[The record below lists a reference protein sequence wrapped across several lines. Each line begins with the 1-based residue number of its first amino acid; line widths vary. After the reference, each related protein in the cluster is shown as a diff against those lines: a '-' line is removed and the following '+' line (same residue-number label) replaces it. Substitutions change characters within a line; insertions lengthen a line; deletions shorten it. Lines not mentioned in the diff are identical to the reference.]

1 MDDPASKLR
10 TVPRRW
16 PRRALAVLVTLTLA
30 VPGLWLLS
38 HTIPRSTWFIERRG
52 VVAAAQPANEITTDE
67 GYISQ
72 AVRVTSTT
80 GLAVELRVL
89 RPAVVTNPLPL
100 VVLLGGHRTGRNAVD
115 IVGDPRG
122 IVIAALDYP
131 YHGPERIR
139 GLAQSLR
146 TVPAVQRGLLDTPPA
161 VSLAL
166 DWLLTQ
172 PWVDHERV
180 ELMGVSLGVPF
191 AAVAGALD
199 DRFRRVWLIHGGV
212 DNRAWLANRLESK
225 IPNRLLRES
234 SATLLHLL
242 AYGSSFETE
251 RWSPLIAPRS
261 VIVIGASD
269 DEQMPP
275 ANVAKLFAATGSP
288 KELLWTAGQHIRP
301 SRPKIVQELLAL
313 VRSRIVEPDL
323 SPKPGD

>member
-1 MDDPASKLR
+1 MDTQAQ
-10 TVPRRW
+10 PRKTAPPRW
-16 PRRALAVLVTLTLA
+16 RRRIALTLIA
-30 VPGLWLLS
+30 FAIVVPGLWLLS
-38 HTIPRSTWFIERRG
+38 HTFRRSATFVDRRG
-52 VVAAAQPANEITTDE
+52 TIATAHPADEVTTPD

-89 RPAVVTNPLPL
+89 RPAIVTDPLPM

-146 TVPAVQRGLLDTPPA
+146 TVPAIQRGLLDTPPA

-199 DRFRRVWLIHGGV
+199 DRFRRVWLIHGGA
-212 DNRAWLANRLESK
+212 DNRAWLANRLEPK
-225 IPNRLLRES
+225 ISNRLLRES

-251 RWSPLIAPRS
+251 RWAPLIAPRPV
-261 VIVIGASD
+261 VIIGARD

-275 ANVAKLFAATGSP
+275 ANVAKLFAATGEP
-288 KELLWTAGQHIRP
+288 KELLWTEGQHIRP
-301 SRPKIVQELLAL
+301 SRPEIVQQLLDI

-323 SPKPGD
+323 PSAAVD